1 MRRIVSRV
9 RAVYRC
15 YVEFNGRATA
25 AAITLYGFLA
35 LFALCALAAA
45 IVGILA
51 TGNDNVA
58 EDIVNFLG
66 IHGDAAKMVTDA
78 VQTAQHSAKVA
89 SVVGVVGLIWVGSSF
104 AVAVASAY
112 NVAWGVE
119 ARVSRERL
127 KGLGWLAGAAILLA
141 LGGFVTAGFAT
152 LPALVA
158 PLVLAVGLFV
168 NTLLWLWTSWILPN
182 RRAPWRVLLPG
193 ALVGAVG
200 LEALKIAG
208 AYVVPRQ
215 VARSSAVYG
224 TIGTVFALLAWLW
237 LLGRLVVFVTVI
249 EALTAESRLEG
260 TPESGL

>member
-1 MRRIVSRV
+1 MRRIMTRV
-9 RAVYRC
+9 RAVYQC
-15 YVEFNGRATA
+15 YLEVNGRATA

-35 LFALCALAAA
+35 LFALCALAVA

-51 TGNDNVA
+51 TGNNNVA

-66 IHGDAAKMVTDA
+66 VHGDAATMVTNA

-112 NVAWGVE
+112 NVAWRVE

-127 KGLGWLAGAAILLA
+127 VGLGWLAGAAVLLA
-141 LGGFVTAGFAT
+141 LGGFVTAGFAA

-158 PLVLAVGLFV
+158 PLVLAAGLFV
-168 NTLLWLWTSWILPN
+168 NTLLWLWTSWVLPN
-182 RRAPWRVLLPG
+182 RHAPWRVLLPG
-193 ALVGAVG
+193 ALFGAVG

-208 AYVVPRQ
+208 GYVMPIL

-224 TIGTVFALLAWLW
+224 TIGTVFALLTWLW
-237 LLGRLVVFVTVI
+237 LLGRLVVFVTVV
-249 EALTAESRLEG
+249 EVLTAASRRDAA
-260 TPESGL
+260 ESGL